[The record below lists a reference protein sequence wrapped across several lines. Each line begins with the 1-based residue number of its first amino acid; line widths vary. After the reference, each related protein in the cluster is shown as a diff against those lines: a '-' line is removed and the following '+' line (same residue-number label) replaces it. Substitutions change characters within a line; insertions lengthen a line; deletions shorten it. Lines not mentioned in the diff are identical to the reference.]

1 MGKDKFKSKSTM
13 SREDLIAY
21 LETVLAGLRQ
31 GSLILDNEE
40 RPLIL
45 RPSDSIE
52 AELEIKQKSDK
63 EKLELKLSWA
73 PNKMQPL
80 IQVAAP
86 VNASIPP
93 SNLLGDEE
101 KKK

>member
-13 SREDLIAY
+13 TREDLITY
-21 LETVLAGLRQ
+21 LETVLTGLRQ

-45 RPSDSIE
+45 RPSDTIE

-80 IQVAAP
+80 IQVHP
-86 VNASIPP
+86 M
-93 SNLLGDEE
+93 GDEA
-101 KKK
+101 KKKMS

>member
-1 MGKDKFKSKSTM
+1 MGKDKLKSKTTM
-13 SREDLIAY
+13 TRDELAAY
-21 LETVLAGLRQ
+21 LETVLAGLKK
-31 GSLILDNEE
+31 GALILDNEE

-45 RPSDSIE
+45 RPSDAIE

-73 PNKMQPL
+73 PNKQLPL
-80 IQVAAP
+80 TPVPAP
-86 VNASIPP
+86 ILASDPA
-93 SNLLGDEE
+93 GDEA

>member
-1 MGKDKFKSKSTM
+1 MGKDKFKSKSIMT
-13 SREDLIAY
+13 REDLITY
-21 LETVLAGLRQ
+21 LETVLTGLRQ

-80 IQVAAP
+80 IQVNP
-86 VNASIPP
+86 
-93 SNLLGDEE
+93 LGDEA

>member
-13 SREDLIAY
+13 TREDLITY
-21 LETVLAGLRQ
+21 LETVLTGLRQ

-45 RPSDSIE
+45 RPSDTIE

-80 IQVAAP
+80 IQVSP
-86 VNASIPP
+86 M
-93 SNLLGDEE
+93 GDEA

>member
-80 IQVAAP
+80 IQVSP
-86 VNASIPP
+86 M
-93 SNLLGDEE
+93 GDEA